1 MVDAVAADDVDEA
14 AAAADDEDSRK
25 TDNQLPDWDED
36 LGDESSDGNPDVAH
50 RYDLMEHRN

>member
-1 MVDAVAADDVDEA
+1 MVDAVAA
-14 AAAADDEDSRK
+14 AAAADGEDSRK
-25 TDNQLPDWDED
+25 TDNQLPDWEEED